1 MFFSNFRE
9 KFRDSNDSI
18 MGGRVSSDQVTCA
31 IPMFHLEETVKSD
44 FGDSRRKTKQT
55 ISQFSRSDSRLAA
68 QSGNTS
74 ALGIVGYFKIEISPE
89 DRELCEISK
98 FFSAERSIRIVT
110 YSCYPC
116 RRPVPAV
123 RRRIDC
129 AVFEIAMIRSLIVLA
144 TLGSPAFSLVLYLEE
159 GENCGYGG
167 KCRRLSECPTAQADL
182 RAGRTP
188 VICSFDALLPIV
200 CCHPEAAPDL
210 ESDWATT
217 SKRPANRPTTGRPS
231 GRTVSQRSEFL
242 KIDDSSVLFLIFL
255 GKYFKNEEVS
265 QVA

>member
-1 MFFSNFRE
+1 GEVPRFQRFDYGRE
-9 KFRDSNDSI
+9 
-18 MGGRVSSDQVTCA
+18 
-31 IPMFHLEETVKSD
+31 
-44 FGDSRRKTKQT
+44 
-55 ISQFSRSDSRLAA
+55 SQ
-68 QSGNTS
+68 
-74 ALGIVGYFKIEISPE
+74 
-89 DRELCEISK
+89 
-98 FFSAERSIRIVT
+98 
-110 YSCYPC
+110 
-116 RRPVPAV
+116 
-123 RRRIDC
+123 
-129 AVFEIAMIRSLIVLA
+129 
-144 TLGSPAFSLVLYLEE
+144 LGS

-242 KIDDSSVLFLIFL
+242 KIDDSSDLFLIFFNTSKIRRFL
-255 GKYFKNEEVS
+255 KLPDCL
-265 QVA
+265 